1 MEKTNSRSSC
11 RSRTKEKHLEKRCQ
25 SAVREAGGFF
35 IKLLPFVEVGL
46 PDRLLLLPGGVVWF
60 VELKSATGRLGPK
73 QAFWQR
79 RLRKLGMNYLCTSD
93 FDEFCRLIDRAGK
106 THDHDV

>member
-1 MEKTNSRSSC
+1 MEKTKTSKNY
-11 RSRTKEKHLEKRCQ
+11 RSRTKEKHLEKRCL

-60 VELKSATGRLGPK
+60 VELKSSTGRLGPK

-93 FDEFCRLIDRAGK
+93 FDEFCALVHGARNTKD
-106 THDHDV
+106 